1 MSSFV
6 VMNIRKGKGSG
17 GALGNHIDRT
27 VGKEHMYKNADP
39 ELKEYNVSY
48 KTQYKGTISERIKQ
62 RLEAGYKGKKAIR
75 KDAVKYISLVLTGS
89 HEKMDEILKDPKTFN
104 EWQIKNVEFLRQE
117 FGRDNIVKADLHLDE
132 KTPHIHV
139 IVVPLTKDGRLSAKE
154 VVGNK
159 KDLQNRL
166 TRYAD
171 IMKPLGFVRGHKMN
185 KAKSKDIN
193 QFYNLV
199 NETHKIKNMDISEL
213 KRISPRDK
221 TKILE
226 QMLKGEKM
234 EDKIEEYNKGRGL
247 TR

>member
-6 VMNIRKGKGSG
+6 VMNVRKQKGSG

-27 VGKEHMYKNADP
+27 VGKEHMYKNANA
-39 ELKEYNVSY
+39 ERTSANVSY
-48 KTQYKGTISERIKQ
+48 NLNYKGTISERVNQ
-62 RLEAGYKGKKAIR
+62 RIEEGYKGKKAIR

-89 HEKMDEILKDPKTFN
+89 HKKMAQLFQNPDKFK
-104 EWQIKNVEFLRQE
+104 EWQQKNFEFLKE
-117 FGRDNIVKADLHLDE
+117 EYGKENIVKLDLHLDE
-132 KTPHIHV
+132 KTPHFHV
-139 IVVPLTKDGRLSAKE
+139 IIVPLTKDGRLSAKE

-159 KDLQNRL
+159 KAMQERL

-171 IMKPLGFVRGHKMN
+171 KMQSLGFERGHKMK

-199 NETHKIKNMDISEL
+199 NETAKIQNIDVSHVK
-213 KRISPRDK
+213 KISPRDK
-221 TKILE
+221 TQILE
-226 QMLKGEKM
+226 KMLKGEKM
-234 EDKIEEYNKGRGL
+234 GEKIQEFNRGKGL